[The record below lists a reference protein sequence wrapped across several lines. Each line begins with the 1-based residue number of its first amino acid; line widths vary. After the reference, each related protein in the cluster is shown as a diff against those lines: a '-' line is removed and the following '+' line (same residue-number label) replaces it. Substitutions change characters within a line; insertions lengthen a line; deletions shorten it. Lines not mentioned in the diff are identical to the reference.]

1 MNSSYVIEVFD
12 NRSAILYDYLY
23 GDATGKTTLYINILL
38 SSVLGPTLMFGIV
51 IFEMFGGDSQKRT
64 IMNRLLSAIFIN
76 GAILSMILGICR
88 ISRDVVGPFD
98 YNTAMF
104 FRISAFFFKHAAY
117 FFYNSLTICRF
128 LFIVVWKRMKGIQD
142 KFWAYFLFLFAYVF
156 SFWYITQ
163 LILSGFHPNDDLLI
177 NLTQEVI
184 RLKNQTN
191 STTRG

>member
-12 NRSAILYDYLY
+12 NQSAVLYDYLY
-23 GDATGKTTLYINILL
+23 GDVTGKTTLYINILL
-38 SSVLGPTLMFGIV
+38 SSLIGPTLMFGIV

-64 IMNRLLSAIFIN
+64 IMNRLLSGIFIN

-104 FRISAFFFKHAAY
+104 FRISASFFKLNAY
-117 FFYNSLTICRF
+117 SFYNTLTICRF

-142 KFWAYFLFLFAYVF
+142 KFWAYFLYLWAFVF

-163 LILSGFHPNDDLLI
+163 LILSGFHPNDGLLI
-177 NLTQEVI
+177 NLTTEGI
-184 RLKNQTN
+184 SLRNQTN
-191 STTRG
+191 STTRE